1 MTDEG
6 PTPLRPDLDAQFA
19 EMVRAD
25 ELFERFVI
33 RAKSEVN
40 PVALAALT
48 LFRSTQMLSEAY
60 DRATINAIVESALA
74 QSEQRLSS
82 SWFPESE

>member
-6 PTPLRPDLDAQFA
+6 ATPLRPGLDAQFA

-25 ELFERFVI
+25 EMFEQFI
-33 RAKSEVN
+33 HRAKSEVN

-48 LFRSTQMLSEAY
+48 LFRSVQMLSEAY
-60 DRATINAIVESALA
+60 DRATIVAIVDAAFAGRPDSD
-74 QSEQRLSS
+74 
-82 SWFPESE
+82 